1 MIDITKE
8 AESFTNTFDKRLL
21 LLCESGSGT
30 YGFRSDDSDLDLRG
44 VFVEDID
51 KLLSLHSSKDVIEG
65 FSDDRM
71 IDWQIFELKKF
82 LLLLTKPNFN
92 ILEWVYTPLQFIE
105 FPKEIRRIADESLS
119 QRIGNHARGWAY
131 SVHNMEWSNPKKCL
145 YAIRPLMSY
154 INLCERKEFVSD
166 ITILAQR
173 FGLDDHIAT
182 LIELY
187 RANLSAND
195 KVRAANMRLYERF
208 VESSKEIE
216 KDSWLPEMTSV
227 KAGEMANAFI
237 LKIRKTQHSCHGER
251 GRGTKF

>member
-1 MIDITKE
+1 MIDIEKE
-8 AESFTNTFDKRLL
+8 SNKFINNFDKRLI

-51 KLLSLHSSKDVIEG
+51 KLLSLHPPRDTIDG

-82 LLLLTKPNFN
+82 LGLLTKPNFN
-92 ILEWVYTPLQFIE
+92 VLEWVYTPLQVME
-105 FPKEIRRIADESLS
+105 FPKEIREIADMALS
-119 QRIGNHARGWAY
+119 QKLGNHVRGWAY
-131 SVHNMEWSNPKKCL
+131 SIYKMDWRNPKKCL

-166 ITILAQR
+166 ITILSPR
-173 FGLDDHIAT
+173 FGLEDHVNT

-187 RANLSAND
+187 RSNRSAND
-195 KVRAANMRLYERF
+195 MVRAKNLKIYEDF
-208 VESSKEIE
+208 AESSNEIE
-216 KDSWLPEMTSV
+216 KSSWLPDKTDGVVISIADEFLI
-227 KAGEMANAFI
+227 NAR
-237 LKIRKTQHSCHGER
+237 LNRQLVG
-251 GRGTKF
+251 GN

>member
-1 MIDITKE
+1 MIDIKKE
-8 AESFTNTFDKRLL
+8 SELFIDRFDKRLI

-51 KLLSLHSSKDVIEG
+51 KLLSLRPPKDAIDG

-82 LLLLTKPNFN
+82 LGLLTKPNFN
-92 ILEWVYTPLQFIE
+92 VLEWVYTPLQFIE
-105 FPKEIRRIADESLS
+105 VPQKIKEIADMSLS
-119 QRIGNHARGWAY
+119 QKLGNHVRGWAY
-131 SVHNMEWSNPKKCL
+131 SIYKMDWRNPKKCL

-166 ITILAQR
+166 ITVLSPR
-173 FGLDDHIAT
+173 FGLEDHVNT

-187 RANLSAND
+187 RSNRSAND
-195 KVRAANMRLYERF
+195 MVRAKNLKIYEEF
-208 VESSKEIE
+208 AENSTNIE
-216 KDSWLPEMTSV
+216 KDSWLPDIV
-227 KAGEMANAFI
+227 PDDAIHAANDFLI
-237 LKIRKTQHSCHGER
+237 DVRLEHLQLCNTDEDE
-251 GRGTKF
+251 

>member
-1 MIDITKE
+1 MIDIEKE
-8 AESFTNTFDKRLL
+8 SNKFINNFDKMLI

-51 KLLSLHSSKDVIEG
+51 KLLSLRPPRDTIDG

-82 LLLLTKPNFN
+82 LGLLTKPNFN
-92 ILEWVYTPLQFIE
+92 VLEWVYTPLQVME
-105 FPKEIRRIADESLS
+105 FPKEIHEIADMSLS
-119 QRIGNHARGWAY
+119 QKLGNHVRGWAY
-131 SVHNMEWSNPKKCL
+131 SIYKMDWRNPKKCL

-166 ITILAQR
+166 ITILSPR
-173 FGLDDHIAT
+173 FGLEDHVDT

-187 RANLSAND
+187 RSNRSAND
-195 KVRAANMRLYERF
+195 MVRAKNLKIYEDF
-208 VESSKEIE
+208 AESSNEIE
-216 KDSWLPEMTSV
+216 KSSWLPDKTDDIVISV
-227 KAGEMANAFI
+227 ADEFLINARLNRQLI
-237 LKIRKTQHSCHGER
+237 G
-251 GRGTKF
+251 GN